1 MSIVKRRR
9 VTRTKTRGNKTRGNK
24 TRGNKTRGN
33 QRGGI
38 GRPNGNIFD
47 EVIYPYLHDAT
58 LNGSRKLE
66 LYNYQFITDAIRS
79 KTVDTLR
86 TIVCSDRSIGRELIS
101 DGVLH
106 IHMQKWMNFV
116 QYLRDRVINIKQQ
129 EFDTAM
135 AILRSPLSSPS
146 PPELPNGWIS
156 NGTPLGPS
164 YINIYANKST
174 TIKPSIAASES
185 QWQSGA
191 QVSAAQVRPS
201 SGSAA
206 QVSAAQVSAAQVS
219 AAQVSAA
226 QSSAVVRP
234 TLTSDRTEIT
244 TGDSVT
250 ITPSYGEFA
259 TLMVTIFDAD
269 DGSDTTI
276 IANSDI
282 NDTAQDVMGGLNKT
296 IHGDNPFTYTGLKP
310 GAYSLRLI
318 GEYPGGNSISSEPLI
333 ITVKPLRQRTLTARE
348 QFAQMA
354 HANTA
359 TTKDVFGG
367 KTRKRRRV
375 TNVRRCS
382 KKRA

>member
-1 MSIVKRRR
+1 
-9 VTRTKTRGNKTRGNK
+9 
-24 TRGNKTRGN
+24 
-33 QRGGI
+33 
-38 GRPNGNIFD
+38 
-47 EVIYPYLHDAT
+47 
-58 LNGSRKLE
+58 
-66 LYNYQFITDAIRS
+66 
-79 KTVDTLR
+79 
-86 TIVCSDRSIGRELIS
+86 
-101 DGVLH
+101 
-106 IHMQKWMNFV
+106 MQTWMNFV
-116 QYLRDRVINIKQQ
+116 QYLRDRVNKIKQQ

-135 AILRSPLSSPS
+135 AILRDPLSSP

-164 YINIYANKST
+164 YINIYTNKST

-191 QVSAAQVRPS
+191 QVSAAQVSAAQVSAAQVRPS
-201 SGSAA
+201 NGSAAQVSAAQVSAAQVSAA

-250 ITPSYGEFA
+250 ITPSYGEVA
-259 TLMVTIFDAD
+259 TLMVTIFNAD

-282 NDTAQDVMGGLNKT
+282 NDTAQDVTGGLNKT

-318 GEYPGGNSISSEPLI
+318 GEYPGGNSISLEPLI
-333 ITVKPLRQRTLTARE
+333 ITVKAPLRQRTLTARE

-359 TTKDVFGG
+359 TTNDVFGG
-367 KTRKRRRV
+367 KTSKRRRV

>member
-1 MSIVKRRR
+1 
-9 VTRTKTRGNKTRGNK
+9 
-24 TRGNKTRGN
+24 
-33 QRGGI
+33 
-38 GRPNGNIFD
+38 
-47 EVIYPYLHDAT
+47 
-58 LNGSRKLE
+58 
-66 LYNYQFITDAIRS
+66 
-79 KTVDTLR
+79 
-86 TIVCSDRSIGRELIS
+86 
-101 DGVLH
+101 
-106 IHMQKWMNFV
+106 MQTWMNFV
-116 QYLRDRVINIKQQ
+116 QYLRDRVNKIKQQ

-135 AILRSPLSSPS
+135 AILRDPLSSP

-164 YINIYANKST
+164 YINIYTNKST

-191 QVSAAQVRPS
+191 QVSAAQV
-201 SGSAA
+201 SAA
-206 QVSAAQVSAAQVS
+206 QVSAAQVRPSSGS

-333 ITVKPLRQRTLTARE
+333 ITVKAPLRQRTLTARE

-359 TTKDVFGG
+359 TTNDVFGG
-367 KTRKRRRV
+367 KTSKRRRV